1 MGTSKIYIEK
11 REERE
16 EREERKE
23 RGEDTDYDD
32 EGRERRSAVVFLCVI
47 FFVLVLGIPLMSS

>member
-1 MGTSKIYIEK
+1 MGTSKMYIEK

-16 EREERKE
+16 ERKERKE
-23 RGEDTDYDD
+23 RGEDTDYD
-32 EGRERRSAVVFLCVI
+32 EGRERRSAVVLLCVI

>member
-16 EREERKE
+16 ERKERKE

-32 EGRERRSAVVFLCVI
+32 EGRERRSAVVFLCEI
-47 FFVLVLGIPLMSS
+47 FFVLVLGIYL